1 MHSKIMEGGIR
12 MNKTIRETLKQ
23 IGVTGIGE
31 KDITNW
37 IVTELREIKNE
48 YNGTEITIYKAET
61 KETASKELSEAMGM
75 HIPVKTQYFMVEN
88 RTACGSDSVDYLKVW
103 FDVEP
108 GERKITQVL
117 VLHSLIDF
125 Y

>member
-1 MHSKIMEGGIR
+1 